1 MTPLNT
7 LSLAHDFVQKHVP
20 VGGFCIDATAGRG
33 GDTLFLSRLV
43 GDQGRVLAFDIQ
55 QQAVDITR
63 SRLEEA
69 GCTNA
74 QVILDSHANMENYA
88 QAGTVDA
95 ILFNFGYLP
104 GGDHNIYTRAESS
117 IAAIEAG
124 LRLLKSNAVMS
135 LCIYHGGD
143 NGDEEKDALLQYFRI
158 IDSKQYTVLVTEFV
172 NRPNN
177 PPIPVFILKRT

>member
-7 LSLAHDFVQKHVP
+7 LSLAHDFVQQHVP
-20 VGGFCIDATAGRG
+20 QGGFCIDATAGRG

-43 GDQGRVLAFDIQ
+43 GEAGKVLAFDIQ
-55 QQAVDITR
+55 QQAVDITKR
-63 SRLEEA
+63 RLEEA
-69 GCTNA
+69 GCTNV
-74 QVILDSHANMENYA
+74 QVLLDSHANMGNYA

-104 GGDHNIYTRAESS
+104 GGDHRIYTRAQSS
-117 IAAIEAG
+117 IAAIQAG
-124 LRLLKSNAVMS
+124 LELLKPNGVMS

-143 NGDEEKDALLQYFRI
+143 NGDEEKDALLRYFRT
-158 IDSKQYTVLVTEFV
+158 IDAKQYTVLVTEFV

-177 PPIPVFILKRT
+177 PPIPVFLLKRT